1 MLLINLIKLTLIH
14 PHLQLTLRY
23 NTTDATAI
31 SMCDTKQRQSRLHI
45 PSVLHMHVQTLF
57 DLRIICIICDIY
69 LYGHCMVGQYI
80 HLDH

>member
-14 PHLQLTLRY
+14 PHLQLTLIY

-57 DLRIICIICDIY
+57 DLISSVSSVTFT
-69 LYGHCMVGQYI
+69 CMATAW
-80 HLDH
+80 